1 MNDSTNALALLVLI
15 TAAYTDIRHR
25 RIPNQLT
32 YVGIVIVICTAVVFD
47 WHGIKEESVSQPVS
61 TVTTTPFL
69 EVEPQPF
76 NREPEFEIRSL
87 ETCQAISGATGCF
100 ALLLLAYIAGGVG
113 GGDVKLAAFVGAAT
127 GLEAG
132 ISILCIGH
140 LLAVALGFVFFIGDF
155 CKDDQSGSPGK
166 GIPMAVFYFAGA
178 IAYFLGA

>member
-1 MNDSTNALALLVLI
+1 MG
-15 TAAYTDIRHR
+15 R
-25 RIPNQLT
+25 
-32 YVGIVIVICTAVVFD
+32 
-47 WHGIKEESVSQPVS
+47 
-61 TVTTTPFL
+61 
-69 EVEPQPF
+69 
-76 NREPEFEIRSL
+76 L
-87 ETCQAISGATGCF
+87 ETYQMASGAIGCF
-100 ALLLLAYIAGGVG
+100 SILLLMYVAGGVG

-140 LLAVALGFVFFIGDF
+140 LLAGALGFVFLIGDF